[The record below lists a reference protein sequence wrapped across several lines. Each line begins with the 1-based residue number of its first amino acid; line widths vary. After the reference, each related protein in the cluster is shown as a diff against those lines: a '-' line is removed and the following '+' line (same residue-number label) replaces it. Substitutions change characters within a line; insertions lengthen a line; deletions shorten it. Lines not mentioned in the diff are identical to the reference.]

1 MPIIYLSPSTQEKNL
16 YVNGGSYSS
25 AQGDGILVRNGSA
38 TITAGNFSG
47 KDNYSADGGGF
58 VAGPGASYAFKV
70 LGGTANVS
78 GGRFAS
84 AGNGAFVMEGSATA
98 SCEEASDFT
107 VGGARCAVR
116 MYERY
121 SAFGGNRVAMSLTLM
136 GSGGRLHLTAMTAG
150 GSQAMFFKLNTLG
163 EESFLGTLEEIV
175 DRLERGA
182 GR

>member
-1 MPIIYLSPSTQEKNL
+1 MAMLERELT
-16 YVNGGSYSS
+16 GSF
-25 AQGDGILVRNGSA
+25 DRVLDELHRGI
-38 TITAGNFSG
+38 
-47 KDNYSADGGGF
+47 
-58 VAGPGASYAFKV
+58 
-70 LGGTANVS
+70 
-78 GGRFAS
+78 
-84 AGNGAFVMEGSATA
+84 MEGSATA